1 MKKYCI
7 FLFLLTLNA
16 VIALHAQT
24 IPESESTQ
32 QFTFSFSPQPITN
45 SQYNK
50 IQLIDLRPDT
60 LRFGFGQYGAFNHKR
75 TLVAQ
80 PRFAQQLT
88 DNLNK
93 MIDSNAKN
101 DTLAIALKNLRFS
114 EHTGAF
120 NEEGYCSIVADLY
133 KKKNGELYYIQS
145 IDTLLKI
152 SSFDVTK
159 KLMQKGDSIFNTFIY
174 KNLTNNAVS
183 TKKLSLF
190 EVTHSDSLAKREIHL
205 YNHPIFKD
213 GIYLSYESFKNQ
225 QPDMACSAKE
235 VTLGLKSVK
244 TINAAGKEEAV
255 DPAKVYGVV
264 YNNKPYVTT
273 KYGFY
278 RLKFKDDNWYMIG
291 KVPGSADAGVVMTAG
306 MMFGLVGMLIANET
320 NKSACYYCAINYKTG
335 QLIRLKN
342 VSYGQEPAE
351 ESDWYC
357 SE

>member
-1 MKKYCI
+1 MKSYFI
-7 FLFLLTLNA
+7 IVLLFITSSIISA
-16 VIALHAQT
+16 HAQ
-24 IPESESTQ
+24 IPSSESTRE
-32 QFTFSFSPQPITN
+32 FTFSTTHSPISN

-50 IQLIDLRPDT
+50 IQFIDLRTDT
-60 LRFGFGQYGAFNHKR
+60 LRFGFGQYGLINHKR
-75 TLVAQ
+75 TLIAK

-93 MIDSNAKN
+93 MIDGHAKS
-101 DTLAIALKNLRFS
+101 DTLALALKNLSFS

-133 KKKNGELYYIQS
+133 KKTNNGFYYIQS
-145 IDTLLKI
+145 IDTLIHI

-159 KLMQKGDSIFNTFIY
+159 QIMHRGDSVFNSFIY
-174 KNLTNNAVS
+174 KNLRNKEISSKLISYNDLVNA
-183 TKKLSLF
+183 
-190 EVTHSDSLAKREIHL
+190 DSLAKREIHF
-205 YNHPIFKD
+205 YNHPVFKD
-213 GIYLSYESFKNQ
+213 GLYLTYNSFKNQ
-225 QPDMACSAKE
+225 IPDMECTAKE
-235 VTLGLKSVK
+235 GVLELKSVK
-244 TINAAGKEEAV
+244 TTNAAGKEASV

-264 YNNKPYVTT
+264 YNNKPYIAT

-291 KVPGSADAGVVMTAG
+291 KLPSPAGAGVVMTAG
-306 MMFGLVGMLIANET
+306 IMFGIVGMIVANET
-320 NKSACYYCAINYKTG
+320 NKSACFYSVINYKTG

-357 SE
+357 YE

>member
-1 MKKYCI
+1 MKKYSI

-16 VIALHAQT
+16 VIALHAQR
-24 IPESESTQ
+24 IPESESTRE
-32 QFTFSFSPQPITN
+32 FTFSFSQQPITN

-50 IQLIDLRPDT
+50 IQLIDLRTDT
-60 LRFGFGQYGAFNHKR
+60 LRFGFGQYGPLNHKR

-93 MIDSNAKN
+93 MIDASAKN
-101 DTLAIALKNLRFS
+101 DTLAIALKNLMFS
-114 EHTGAF
+114 ERTGAF

-133 KKKNGELYYIQS
+133 KKSNNGFYFIQA
-145 IDTLLKI
+145 IDTLVKI
-152 SSFDVTK
+152 SYVDVTK
-159 KLMQKGDSIFNTFIY
+159 RLMHKSDSIFNTFIY

-225 QPDMACSAKE
+225 QPEMACSAKE
-235 VTLGLKSVK
+235 SGMKLKSVK
-244 TINAAGKEEAV
+244 TTNAAGKEEEV
-255 DPAKVYGVV
+255 DPAKVYGIV
-264 YNNKPYVTT
+264 YNSKPYVCS
-273 KYGFY
+273 KFGFY
-278 RLKFKDDNWYMIG
+278 RLKFKDDNWYLIG
-291 KVPGSADAGVVMTAG
+291 KLPASMGSGVAMTSYFL
-306 MMFGLVGMLIANET
+306 FGFVGMAIANET
-320 NKSACYYCAINYKTG
+320 HKSAYFYSAINYKNG
-335 QLIRLKN
+335 QLIRIKEITF
-342 VSYGQEPAE
+342 GQDESE
-351 ESDWYC
+351 ESNWYC